1 METKQKNNSGFTLIE
16 LIIAIAVL
24 AFLMTAISSLMGSSV
39 FANKKAQNDLTVQTS
54 AQDVYNKITDTVM
67 QAKKV
72 YVFGYTFSGTPNFSK
87 SGEAA
92 TGNPDL
98 KIYAVFDKRTYY
110 KTDSTGAY
118 DEAKT
123 IDANKTAIV
132 LELHNLG
139 YTSVSPA
146 NIKFFSELAPTDE
159 LYVQKLI
166 VLSAMPINLADASSN
181 TFTSSAT
188 DLKINNNLKGGVLD
202 TIKKN
207 TSVTGDMVYSDYDTM
222 MTVFTFDEDKLY
234 LEQRFA
240 YMTDLNDYISD
251 WSDADELK
259 NCLYSDSIGYNTTD
273 GDTISGCVAK
283 IDYNNGAIGF
293 DLFFNKKNM
302 TYTSL
307 GMVNVRNS
315 YILKAKN

>member
-1 METKQKNNSGFTLIE
+1 MDTKQKNNSGFTLIE

-24 AFLMTAISSLMGSSV
+24 AFLMTAVSSMMGSSV

-54 AQDVYNKITDTVM
+54 AQDVYNKLTDTVM

-87 SGEAA
+87 SGDAA
-92 TGNPDL
+92 TGTPGLNV
-98 KIYAVFDKRTYY
+98 YAVFDKRKYLQ
-110 KTDSTGAY
+110 KDATGAY
-118 DEAKT
+118 DEART
-123 IDANKTAIV
+123 IDKNKEAIV
-132 LELHNLG
+132 NDLANYG
-139 YTSVSPA
+139 YTVSSA

-166 VLSAMPINLADASSN
+166 VVSAVPIDLSAVPSYSGGASGGYTITN
-181 TFTSSAT
+181 AFTHVP
-188 DLKINNNLKGGVLD
+188 DV
-202 TIKKN
+202 IKTN
-207 TSVTGDMVYSDYDTM
+207 VSVTGDTVYSEYDSLV
-222 MTVFTFDEDKLY
+222 TVFTFDEDNLY
-234 LEQRFA
+234 LEQKYA
-240 YMTDLNDYISD
+240 YMTSLNDYVTD
-251 WSDADELK
+251 WSDANAVK
-259 NCLYSDSIGYNTTD
+259 RRLYSDSIGYNTTD